1 METDLILPG
10 GISKGQPVAAL
21 YSSFSI
27 SVTSGMA
34 VSFSDCFS
42 AVKANNGTLTCL
54 KTGKYKIFAA
64 MRCRF
69 CYFYVYVNN
78 VQKLVLSGT
87 NMNAPDTGIVEDE
100 LEIELLEGDVVKA
113 SSTKWNSDDR
123 YSICYA
129 NIFKA

>member
-1 METDLILPG
+1 MGTALRTAG
-10 GISKGQPVAAL
+10 GGSAKQPVAAL

-27 SVTSGMA
+27 SATSGMA
-34 VSFSDCFS
+34 VSFSDYFS

-54 KTGKYKIFAA
+54 KTGKYKISAA

-69 CYFYVYVNN
+69 CYFYVYVND
-78 VQKLVLSGT
+78 VQKLFLNGYNLGT
-87 NMNAPDTGIVEDE
+87 PSAGIVEDE
-100 LEIELLEGDVVKA
+100 LEIELQEGDVVKA
-113 SSTKWNSDDR
+113 RSTKINSDDR